1 MPLKL
6 HLANPTMSGDNGLD
20 SNQMI
25 VVASDSLKG
34 TG

>member
-25 VVASDSLKG
+25 VASDSLKG